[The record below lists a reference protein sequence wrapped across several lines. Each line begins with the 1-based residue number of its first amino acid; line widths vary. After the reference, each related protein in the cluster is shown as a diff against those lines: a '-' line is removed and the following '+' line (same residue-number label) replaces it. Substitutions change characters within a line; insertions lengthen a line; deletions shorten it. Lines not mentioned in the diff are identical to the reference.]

1 MADPF
6 TWLLS
11 DDLGP
16 DKVALL
22 VLCMLAIYVLSAQL
36 DWRWRQA
43 GARPGGAG
51 WGAVYALGRS
61 WFGRWTSQTL
71 RLFYH
76 VGIPLVVLW
85 RGALVREM
93 GIPTTFVGF
102 APMGKW
108 DGAAILSMLGME
120 EARDVYRLM
129 RGLAAGGGTLG
140 VLIVL
145 WVWYAR
151 TILSTAEP
159 GPSVPLPAVPWWEAL
174 RGALF
179 LQLLWALYRGF
190 ATVLIANPVHA
201 AFASLAL
208 VSIPWMLD
216 PRRWHDLF
224 TSRGYLVVQDWLF
237 ALLTVFV
244 SLTTQA
250 LWFLILVHAL
260 WRWVSGRVLAHL
272 SVSHGQGVGATGT

>member
-1 MADPF
+1 MMADPF
-6 TWLLS
+6 MWLLS
-11 DDLGP
+11 DDLGR

-22 VLCMLAIYVLSAQL
+22 VLCMLAISVLSAQL
-36 DWRWRQA
+36 DWRLGRA
-43 GARPGGAG
+43 GVRRGP
-51 WGAVYALGRS
+51 VSVLGRS
-61 WFGRWTSQTL
+61 WFGRWTGQTL
-71 RLFYH
+71 RLFYY
-76 VGIPLVVLW
+76 VGIPLAVLW

-93 GIPTTFVGF
+93 GIPTTYVGL
-102 APMGKW
+102 AQVGRW
-108 DGAAILSMLGME
+108 DGTAVLSLLGMA
-120 EARDVYRLM
+120 EAGDALHFV
-129 RGLAAGGGTLG
+129 RGAAVGGGTLCAL
-140 VLIVL
+140 VVL

-151 TILSTAEP
+151 TILCTAEL
-159 GPSVPLPAVPWWEAL
+159 GPSDPLPAVSWWEAL

-190 ATVLIANPVHA
+190 ATVLIANPVYA

-208 VSIPWMLD
+208 VLIPWVLD

-224 TSRGYLVVQDWLF
+224 TPRGYLVVQDWVF

-244 SLTTQA
+244 FLTVQT

-272 SVSHGQGVGATGT
+272 SVSHSQGAPATGP

>member
-1 MADPF
+1 MPDSF

-11 DDLGP
+11 DDLGR

-36 DWRWRQA
+36 DWRLRPVAASPGRARQ
-43 GARPGGAG
+43 
-51 WGAVYALGRS
+51 GAVSALGRS
-61 WFGRWTSQTL
+61 WFGRWTGQIL
-71 RLFYH
+71 RLFYY

-93 GIPTTFVGF
+93 GIPTTYVEL
-102 APMGKW
+102 APAGNW
-108 DGAAILSMLGME
+108 DGTAILSLLGMA
-120 EARDVYRLM
+120 EAGDALRFV
-129 RGLAAGGGTLG
+129 RGLAVGGGTLCAL
-140 VLIVL
+140 VVL

-151 TILSTAEP
+151 TILCTTEP
-159 GPSVPLPAVPWWEAL
+159 GPSDPLPAVPWWEAL

-190 ATVLIANPVHA
+190 AMVLIANRVYA

-208 VSIPWMLD
+208 VSISWMLD
-216 PRRWHDLF
+216 PRRWRDLF
-224 TSRGYLVVQDWLF
+224 TPRGYLVVQDWLF

-272 SVSHGQGVGATGT
+272 SASHGQGARLTGT

>member
-1 MADPF
+1 
-6 TWLLS
+6 
-11 DDLGP
+11 
-16 DKVALL
+16 
-22 VLCMLAIYVLSAQL
+22 
-36 DWRWRQA
+36 
-43 GARPGGAG
+43 
-51 WGAVYALGRS
+51 
-61 WFGRWTSQTL
+61 
-71 RLFYH
+71 LFYY

-93 GIPTTFVGF
+93 GIPTTLVGL
-102 APMGKW
+102 APVGSW
-108 DGAAILSMLGME
+108 DGIVVLSLLGIT
-120 EARDVYRLM
+120 EAGDAYRLL
-129 RGLAAGGGTLG
+129 RGLAVGGGTLG
-140 VLIVL
+140 ALIVL

-151 TILSTAEP
+151 TILCTTEP
-159 GPSVPLPAVPWWEAL
+159 GFSDPLPSVPWWEAL

-190 ATVLIANPVHA
+190 AAMLIPNHVYA

-224 TSRGYLVVQDWLF
+224 TPRGYLVVQDWLF

-250 LWFLILVHAL
+250 LWFLILVHVL

-272 SVSHGQGVGATGT
+272 SVSHGQGARVIGT